1 MSIFLPKAY
10 SGGNSGV
17 TTTYDSTHGW
27 IMGGWNTSDYD
38 NREYLLEK
46 TRDGKS
52 FETFPSLPE
61 GLLSS
66 WRWSKPR
73 CLEAL
78 DNGGDIF
85 ALGSENQSYIF
96 RADSSTW
103 ERQPDAPFTR
113 PGKLMQLPKK
123 SQGIFICSA
132 FQQLMFAVLSEPPLT
147 LRLKK

>member
-1 MSIFLPKAY
+1 MSIFLPET
-10 SGGNSGV
+10 SNGGNSGV

-27 IMGGWNTSDYD
+27 IMGGWNSSYNGND
-38 NREYLLEK
+38 REYLLEK

-85 ALGSENQSYIF
+85 ALGSRNQSYIF

-113 PGKLMQLPKK
+113 PGKFMQLQKK
-123 SQGIFICSA
+123 SQGA
-132 FQQLMFAVLSEPPLT
+132 QLSNSFC
-147 LRLKK
+147 LRFCQSQP